1 MGNRV
6 GSQSDMVS
14 TAQRLH
20 AGAAS
25 LACGPSGV
33 VLEGLGWAVR
43 PDLFAPVRR
52 ASPIPRSSR
61 DRTFRGCLPRRGRA
75 GGWVEAVA
83 PRRLVRASPVAA
95 LLCMVV
101 DIGGTALEEPGRFV
115 RHFLQTFT
123 VSAPA

>member
-1 MGNRV
+1 MIKGRQFVSLIGGFHAKKQVYFLFLTCLLGNRV

-52 ASPIPRSSR
+52 ASPTPRSSR
-61 DRTFRGCLPRRGRA
+61 DRTFRGCLPRRRRRDGRVVVVA
-75 GGWVEAVA
+75 RAVS
-83 PRRLVRASPVAA
+83 LRA
-95 LLCMVV
+95 
-101 DIGGTALEEPGRFV
+101 
-115 RHFLQTFT
+115 
-123 VSAPA
+123 